1 MAARG
6 REKATAVTPSF
17 HVDPVSGIPIYRQL
31 VDELRSAIKRGE
43 LTTGSQLPTVLAMA
57 DSLGLARG
65 TVKRAYDELERL
77 GLVEKVQGRGT
88 FVCYSSPEAAGRKER
103 AMAAIDALL
112 DEMEALGFLPAEV
125 SIFLNLKLRE
135 RAERLADL
143 RVAVVECNPET
154 LSQLS
159 DQLRALEGLELY
171 SYLLSHVE
179 AYPYNLGEEM
189 DLVVTTVEHAAYI
202 RSILPEEKKI
212 ARIALRLSPA
222 SMAGIV
228 KLRSGESLGILSCSQ
243 RFGQLLEE
251 ACAAYTDSVA
261 VDQPQLLSEV
271 GDLGAYLRGKTA
283 VLVPQDVEKY
293 AGAEQLAQLRAF
305 AAAGQVIRCAY
316 EMDEGSFLYLQEK
329 LNRLRER
336 KIG

>member
-1 MAARG
+1 MGAECVFVGGTEDQKQFAANELLNGKAFAFCLTEPASGSDAASIQTTATREGDEYVIRG
-6 REKATAVTPSF
+6 NKCF
-17 HVDPVSGIPIYRQL
+17 ISGAEI
-31 VDELRSAIKRGE
+31 
-43 LTTGSQLPTVLAMA
+43 A
-57 DSLGLARG
+57 DYY
-65 TVKRAYDELERL
+65 V
-77 GLVEKVQGRGT
+77 
-88 FVCYSSPEAAGRKER
+88 
-103 AMAAIDALL
+103 
-112 DEMEALGFLPAEV
+112 
-125 SIFLNLKLRE
+125 
-135 RAERLADL
+135 
-143 RVAVVECNPET
+143 
-154 LSQLS
+154 
-159 DQLRALEGLELY
+159 
-171 SYLLSHVE
+171 
-179 AYPYNLGEEM
+179 
-189 DLVVTTVEHAAYI
+189 VVTTVDHAAYI

-305 AAAGQVIRCAY
+305 AAVGQVIRCVY

>member
-1 MAARG
+1 MTERL
-6 REKATAVTPSF
+6 R
-17 HVDPVSGIPIYRQL
+17 VDPASGIPIYQQL

-43 LTTGSQLPTVLAMA
+43 LATGSQLPTVLSMA

-88 FVCYSSPEAAGRKER
+88 FVRYRSPEAAGRKER

-112 DEMEALGFLPAEV
+112 DEMGDLGFSPAEV
-125 SIFLNLKLRE
+125 GIFLNLKLRE
-135 RAERLADL
+135 RAERLAEL
-143 RVAVVECNPET
+143 KVAVVECNPET

-159 DQLRALEGLELY
+159 DQLRQLEGVELY
-171 SYLLSHVE
+171 SYLLSRVE

-202 RSILPEEKKI
+202 RSVLPEERKI

-228 KLRSGESLGILSCSQ
+228 KLRAGESLGILSCSQ
-243 RFGQLLEE
+243 RFGQLLQK
-251 ACAAYTDSVA
+251 ACAAYTENVA
-261 VDQPQLLSEV
+261 VDCPRLLSEA
-271 GDLGAYLRGKTA
+271 GDLEAYLRGKTA
-283 VLVPQDVEKY
+283 LLVPKDVEKY
-293 AGAEQLAQLRAF
+293 ADEGQLARLRSF
-305 AAAGQVIRCAY
+305 AATGGVIRCAY

-329 LNRLRER
+329 LNRLRE
-336 KIG
+336 KKAG

>member
-1 MAARG
+1 MGEEA
-6 REKATAVTPSF
+6 KAVTELF
-17 HVDPVSGIPIYRQL
+17 HVDPVSGIPIYQQL
-31 VDELRSAIKRGE
+31 VDEIRSAIK
-43 LTTGSQLPTVLAMA
+43 TGKLPTGAQLPTVLAMA
-57 DSLGLARG
+57 DSLDLARG

-88 FVCYSSPEAAGRKER
+88 FVCYRSPEAAGRKER

-112 DEMEALGFLPAEV
+112 DEMEALGFPPAEV

-202 RSILPEEKKI
+202 QSVLPEEKKI

-228 KLRSGESLGILSCSQ
+228 KLRAGESLGILSCSQ
-243 RFGQLLEE
+243 RFGALLYE
-251 ACAAYTDSVA
+251 ACAAYTENVA
-261 VDQPQLLSEV
+261 VDRPRLLSEV
-271 GDLGAYLRGKTA
+271 EDWKGYLRGKTA
-283 VLVPQDVEKY
+283 ILVPEGVEKY
-293 AGAEQLAQLRAF
+293 AGEEALAQLRSF
-305 AAAGQVIRCAY
+305 ASGGKVIRCAY
-316 EMDEGSFLYLQEK
+316 EMDQGSLLYLQEK
-329 LNRLRER
+329 LNRLRE
-336 KIG
+336 KKTG